1 MMTGVA
7 HADQSDIL
15 EPFGG
20 SAHPGVIVDTQI
32 AELPATNI
40 PIPHTLIAQLSTN
53 EDDVNDPL
61 ESVNRVIFG
70 FNEIVYEFLLTPVAT
85 TYNTVL
91 HETVRSGVSNA
102 IDNISSPVTLVNDIL
117 QFELDR
123 ALTTIAR
130 FVVNT
135 IAGIGG
141 IADVASSIGLEEH
154 SEDFGQTL
162 GSYGVGEGLYL
173 VLPLLGP
180 SNPRDAIGDL
190 VVDPMCGRGTIP
202 IESTLMAGSFGVQH
216 FSVGGDKQE
225 RCIQDCMCNI
235 STASEAAQRYG
246 CDALQWGFRGP
257 LAKSSLKDSIDRRQ
271 SLSCDIIKWDAFRLP
286 FRAGCVDAIVCET
299 PHDQNCKMKKHLV
312 TPLWKEL
319 FRVLKVG
326 GRAVLAIKFK
336 NAFKKTIEKIDA
348 PLSIERTIE
357 VCVRGLVIHL
367 FVVVKGG
374 Q

>member
-1 MMTGVA
+1 VQKVMLGDKFSNTRFALILGGTLMMTGVA

-190 VVDPMCGRGTIP
+190 VVDPYFDPLGLYLSNTDRDAAGYARTGVSAVSEFAGLMGELSQIKRTSVDYYAAIRSLYRQKRVAEISNGREEDLPAIP
-202 IESTLMAGSFGVQH
+202 NYDLNFGPDNGGSIA
-216 FSVGGDKQE
+216 D
-225 RCIQDCMCNI
+225 
-235 STASEAAQRYG
+235 
-246 CDALQWGFRGP
+246 
-257 LAKSSLKDSIDRRQ
+257 
-271 SLSCDIIKWDAFRLP
+271 
-286 FRAGCVDAIVCET
+286 
-299 PHDQNCKMKKHLV
+299 
-312 TPLWKEL
+312 
-319 FRVLKVG
+319 
-326 GRAVLAIKFK
+326 
-336 NAFKKTIEKIDA
+336 
-348 PLSIERTIE
+348 
-357 VCVRGLVIHL
+357 
-367 FVVVKGG
+367 VK
-374 Q
+374 

>member
-1 MMTGVA
+1 MMLGDKFSNTRFALILGGTLMMTGVA

-190 VVDPMCGRGTIP
+190 VVDPYFDPLGLYLSNTDRDAAGYARTGVSAVSEFAGLMGELSQIKRTSVDYYAAIRSLYRQKRVAEISNGREEDLPAIP
-202 IESTLMAGSFGVQH
+202 NYDLNFGPDNGGSIA
-216 FSVGGDKQE
+216 D
-225 RCIQDCMCNI
+225 
-235 STASEAAQRYG
+235 
-246 CDALQWGFRGP
+246 
-257 LAKSSLKDSIDRRQ
+257 
-271 SLSCDIIKWDAFRLP
+271 
-286 FRAGCVDAIVCET
+286 
-299 PHDQNCKMKKHLV
+299 
-312 TPLWKEL
+312 
-319 FRVLKVG
+319 
-326 GRAVLAIKFK
+326 
-336 NAFKKTIEKIDA
+336 
-348 PLSIERTIE
+348 
-357 VCVRGLVIHL
+357 
-367 FVVVKGG
+367 VK
-374 Q
+374 

>member
-1 MMTGVA
+1 VMLGDKFSNTRFALILGGTLMMTGVA

-190 VVDPMCGRGTIP
+190 VVDPYFDPLGLYLSNTDRDAAGYARTGVSAVSEFAGLMGELSQIKRTSVDYYAAIRSLYRQKRVAEISNGREEDLPAIP
-202 IESTLMAGSFGVQH
+202 NYDLNFGPDNGGSIA
-216 FSVGGDKQE
+216 D
-225 RCIQDCMCNI
+225 
-235 STASEAAQRYG
+235 
-246 CDALQWGFRGP
+246 
-257 LAKSSLKDSIDRRQ
+257 
-271 SLSCDIIKWDAFRLP
+271 
-286 FRAGCVDAIVCET
+286 
-299 PHDQNCKMKKHLV
+299 
-312 TPLWKEL
+312 
-319 FRVLKVG
+319 
-326 GRAVLAIKFK
+326 
-336 NAFKKTIEKIDA
+336 
-348 PLSIERTIE
+348 
-357 VCVRGLVIHL
+357 
-367 FVVVKGG
+367 VK
-374 Q
+374 

>member
-1 MMTGVA
+1 MLGDKFSNTRFALILGGTLMMTGVA

-190 VVDPMCGRGTIP
+190 VVDPYFDPLGLYLSNTDRDAAGYARTGVSAVSEFAGLMGELSQIKRTSVDYYAAIRSLYRQKRVAEISNGREEDLPAIP
-202 IESTLMAGSFGVQH
+202 NYDLNFGPDNGGS
-216 FSVGGDKQE
+216 
-225 RCIQDCMCNI
+225 IAN
-235 STASEAAQRYG
+235 
-246 CDALQWGFRGP
+246 
-257 LAKSSLKDSIDRRQ
+257 AK
-271 SLSCDIIKWDAFRLP
+271 
-286 FRAGCVDAIVCET
+286 
-299 PHDQNCKMKKHLV
+299 
-312 TPLWKEL
+312 
-319 FRVLKVG
+319 
-326 GRAVLAIKFK
+326 
-336 NAFKKTIEKIDA
+336 
-348 PLSIERTIE
+348 
-357 VCVRGLVIHL
+357 
-367 FVVVKGG
+367 
-374 Q
+374 

>member
-1 MMTGVA
+1 MMLGDKFSNTRFALILGGTLMMTGVA

-190 VVDPMCGRGTIP
+190 VVDPYFDPLGLYLSNTDRDAAGYARTGVSAVSEFAGLMGELSQIKSTSVDYYAAIRSLYRQKRVAEISNGREEDLPAIP
-202 IESTLMAGSFGVQH
+202 NYDLNFGPDNGGS
-216 FSVGGDKQE
+216 
-225 RCIQDCMCNI
+225 IAN
-235 STASEAAQRYG
+235 
-246 CDALQWGFRGP
+246 
-257 LAKSSLKDSIDRRQ
+257 
-271 SLSCDIIKWDAFRLP
+271 
-286 FRAGCVDAIVCET
+286 
-299 PHDQNCKMKKHLV
+299 
-312 TPLWKEL
+312 
-319 FRVLKVG
+319 
-326 GRAVLAIKFK
+326 
-336 NAFKKTIEKIDA
+336 
-348 PLSIERTIE
+348 
-357 VCVRGLVIHL
+357 
-367 FVVVKGG
+367 VK
-374 Q
+374 

>member
-1 MMTGVA
+1 MLSDKFSDIRFALLLGGMFMMTGAA
-7 HADQSDIL
+7 HADQSDVL

-32 AELPATNI
+32 SELPATNL
-40 PIPHTLIAQLSTN
+40 PIPHALIAQLSTN

-85 TYNTVL
+85 TYNVVL
-91 HETVRSGVSNA
+91 HETVRSGISNA

-117 QFELDR
+117 QLEVDR

-190 VVDPMCGRGTIP
+190 VVDPYFNPLGLYLSNTDRDAASYARTGVSAVGEFAGLMGELSQIKKTSVDYYAAIRSLYRQKRAAEISNGSEEDLPAIP
-202 IESTLMAGSFGVQH
+202 NYDLNFGPDNAGS
-216 FSVGGDKQE
+216 
-225 RCIQDCMCNI
+225 IAN
-235 STASEAAQRYG
+235 
-246 CDALQWGFRGP
+246 
-257 LAKSSLKDSIDRRQ
+257 
-271 SLSCDIIKWDAFRLP
+271 
-286 FRAGCVDAIVCET
+286 
-299 PHDQNCKMKKHLV
+299 
-312 TPLWKEL
+312 
-319 FRVLKVG
+319 
-326 GRAVLAIKFK
+326 
-336 NAFKKTIEKIDA
+336 
-348 PLSIERTIE
+348 
-357 VCVRGLVIHL
+357 
-367 FVVVKGG
+367 VK
-374 Q
+374 

>member
-1 MMTGVA
+1 MLGDKFSNTRFALILGGTLMMTGVA

-190 VVDPMCGRGTIP
+190 VVDPYFDPLGLYLSNTDRDAAGYARTGVSAVSEFAGLMGELSQIKRTSVDYYAAIRSLYRQKRVAEISNGREEDLPAIP
-202 IESTLMAGSFGVQH
+202 NYDLNFGPDNGGSIA
-216 FSVGGDKQE
+216 D
-225 RCIQDCMCNI
+225 
-235 STASEAAQRYG
+235 
-246 CDALQWGFRGP
+246 
-257 LAKSSLKDSIDRRQ
+257 
-271 SLSCDIIKWDAFRLP
+271 
-286 FRAGCVDAIVCET
+286 
-299 PHDQNCKMKKHLV
+299 
-312 TPLWKEL
+312 
-319 FRVLKVG
+319 
-326 GRAVLAIKFK
+326 
-336 NAFKKTIEKIDA
+336 
-348 PLSIERTIE
+348 
-357 VCVRGLVIHL
+357 
-367 FVVVKGG
+367 VK
-374 Q
+374 

>member
-1 MMTGVA
+1 MMLGDKFSNTRFALILGGTLMMTGVA
-7 HADQSDIL
+7 RADQSDIL

-190 VVDPMCGRGTIP
+190 VVDPYFDPLGLYLSNTDRDAAGYARTGVSAVSEFAGLMGELSQIKRTSVDYYAAIRSLYRQKRVAEISNGREEDLPAIP
-202 IESTLMAGSFGVQH
+202 NYDLNFGPDNGGS
-216 FSVGGDKQE
+216 
-225 RCIQDCMCNI
+225 IAN
-235 STASEAAQRYG
+235 
-246 CDALQWGFRGP
+246 
-257 LAKSSLKDSIDRRQ
+257 
-271 SLSCDIIKWDAFRLP
+271 
-286 FRAGCVDAIVCET
+286 
-299 PHDQNCKMKKHLV
+299 
-312 TPLWKEL
+312 
-319 FRVLKVG
+319 
-326 GRAVLAIKFK
+326 
-336 NAFKKTIEKIDA
+336 
-348 PLSIERTIE
+348 
-357 VCVRGLVIHL
+357 
-367 FVVVKGG
+367 VK
-374 Q
+374 

>member
-1 MMTGVA
+1 MLGDKFSNTRFALILGGTLMMTGVA

-190 VVDPMCGRGTIP
+190 VVDPYFDPLGLYLSNTDRDAAGYARTGVSAVSEFAGLMGELSQIKRTSVDYYAAIRSLYRQKRVSEISNGREEDLPAIP
-202 IESTLMAGSFGVQH
+202 NYDLNYGPDNGGS
-216 FSVGGDKQE
+216 
-225 RCIQDCMCNI
+225 IAN
-235 STASEAAQRYG
+235 
-246 CDALQWGFRGP
+246 
-257 LAKSSLKDSIDRRQ
+257 
-271 SLSCDIIKWDAFRLP
+271 
-286 FRAGCVDAIVCET
+286 
-299 PHDQNCKMKKHLV
+299 
-312 TPLWKEL
+312 
-319 FRVLKVG
+319 
-326 GRAVLAIKFK
+326 
-336 NAFKKTIEKIDA
+336 
-348 PLSIERTIE
+348 
-357 VCVRGLVIHL
+357 
-367 FVVVKGG
+367 VK
-374 Q
+374 

>member
-1 MMTGVA
+1 MLSDKFSNIRFALLLGGTLMMTGAA
-7 HADQSDIL
+7 HADKSDVL

-32 AELPATNI
+32 SELPATNL
-40 PIPHTLIAQLSTN
+40 PIPHALIAQLSTN

-70 FNEIVYEFLLTPVAT
+70 FNEIVYDFLLTPVAT
-85 TYNTVL
+85 TYNVVL
-91 HETVRSGVSNA
+91 HETVRSGISNA

-117 QFELDR
+117 QLEVDR

-190 VVDPMCGRGTIP
+190 VVDPYFDPLGFYLSNIDRDAAGNARTGVSAVSEFAGLTGELSQIKKTSVDYYAAIRSLYRQKRAAEISNGSEEDLPAIP
-202 IESTLMAGSFGVQH
+202 NYDLNFGPDNAGS
-216 FSVGGDKQE
+216 
-225 RCIQDCMCNI
+225 IAN
-235 STASEAAQRYG
+235 
-246 CDALQWGFRGP
+246 
-257 LAKSSLKDSIDRRQ
+257 
-271 SLSCDIIKWDAFRLP
+271 
-286 FRAGCVDAIVCET
+286 
-299 PHDQNCKMKKHLV
+299 
-312 TPLWKEL
+312 
-319 FRVLKVG
+319 
-326 GRAVLAIKFK
+326 
-336 NAFKKTIEKIDA
+336 
-348 PLSIERTIE
+348 
-357 VCVRGLVIHL
+357 
-367 FVVVKGG
+367 VK
-374 Q
+374 

>member
-1 MMTGVA
+1 VQKVMLGDKFSNTRFALILGGTLMMTGVA

-190 VVDPMCGRGTIP
+190 VVDPYFDPLGLYLSNTDRDAAGYARTGVSAVSEFAGLMGELSQIKRTSVDYYAAIRSLYRQKRVAEISNGREEDLPAIP
-202 IESTLMAGSFGVQH
+202 NYDLNFGPDNGGS
-216 FSVGGDKQE
+216 
-225 RCIQDCMCNI
+225 IAN
-235 STASEAAQRYG
+235 
-246 CDALQWGFRGP
+246 
-257 LAKSSLKDSIDRRQ
+257 
-271 SLSCDIIKWDAFRLP
+271 
-286 FRAGCVDAIVCET
+286 
-299 PHDQNCKMKKHLV
+299 
-312 TPLWKEL
+312 
-319 FRVLKVG
+319 
-326 GRAVLAIKFK
+326 
-336 NAFKKTIEKIDA
+336 
-348 PLSIERTIE
+348 
-357 VCVRGLVIHL
+357 
-367 FVVVKGG
+367 VK
-374 Q
+374 

>member
-1 MMTGVA
+1 VQEVMLGDKFSNTRFALILCGTLMMTGVA

-190 VVDPMCGRGTIP
+190 VVDPYFDPLGLYLSNTDRDAAGYARTGVSAVSEFAGLMGELSQIKRTSVDYYAAIRSLYRQKRVAEISNGREEDLPAIP
-202 IESTLMAGSFGVQH
+202 NYDLNFGPDNGGS
-216 FSVGGDKQE
+216 
-225 RCIQDCMCNI
+225 IAN
-235 STASEAAQRYG
+235 
-246 CDALQWGFRGP
+246 
-257 LAKSSLKDSIDRRQ
+257 
-271 SLSCDIIKWDAFRLP
+271 
-286 FRAGCVDAIVCET
+286 
-299 PHDQNCKMKKHLV
+299 
-312 TPLWKEL
+312 
-319 FRVLKVG
+319 
-326 GRAVLAIKFK
+326 
-336 NAFKKTIEKIDA
+336 
-348 PLSIERTIE
+348 
-357 VCVRGLVIHL
+357 
-367 FVVVKGG
+367 VK
-374 Q
+374 

>member
-1 MMTGVA
+1 MLGDKFSNTRFALILGGTLMMTGVA

-190 VVDPMCGRGTIP
+190 VVDPYFDPLGLYLSNTDRDAAGYARTGVSAVSEFAGLMGELSQIKRTSVDYYAAIRSLYRQKRVAEISNGREEDLPAIP
-202 IESTLMAGSFGVQH
+202 NYDLNFGPDNGGSVA
-216 FSVGGDKQE
+216 
-225 RCIQDCMCNI
+225 N
-235 STASEAAQRYG
+235 
-246 CDALQWGFRGP
+246 
-257 LAKSSLKDSIDRRQ
+257 
-271 SLSCDIIKWDAFRLP
+271 
-286 FRAGCVDAIVCET
+286 
-299 PHDQNCKMKKHLV
+299 
-312 TPLWKEL
+312 
-319 FRVLKVG
+319 
-326 GRAVLAIKFK
+326 
-336 NAFKKTIEKIDA
+336 
-348 PLSIERTIE
+348 
-357 VCVRGLVIHL
+357 
-367 FVVVKGG
+367 VK
-374 Q
+374 

>member
-1 MMTGVA
+1 MMLGDKFSNTRFALLLGGTLMMTGAA
-7 HADQSDIL
+7 HADQSDVL

-20 SAHPGVIVDTQI
+20 SAHSGVIVDTQI
-32 AELPATNI
+32 AELPATNLT
-40 PIPHTLIAQLSTN
+40 IPHTLIAQLSTN

-61 ESVNRVIFG
+61 ETVNRVIFG

-85 TYNTVL
+85 TYNTIF

-117 QFELDR
+117 QLEVDR

-190 VVDPMCGRGTIP
+190 VVDPYFDPLGLYLSNTDRDAASYARTGISAVG
-202 IESTLMAGSFGVQH
+202 EFAGLMG
-216 FSVGGDKQE
+216 E
-225 RCIQDCMCNI
+225 
-235 STASEAAQRYG
+235 
-246 CDALQWGFRGP
+246 
-257 LAKSSLKDSIDRRQ
+257 
-271 SLSCDIIKWDAFRLP
+271 LSQI
-286 FRAGCVDAIVCET
+286 
-299 PHDQNCKMKKHLV
+299 
-312 TPLWKEL
+312 
-319 FRVLKVG
+319 
-326 GRAVLAIKFK
+326 
-336 NAFKKTIEKIDA
+336 KKTSVDYYAAIRSLYRQKRAAEISNGSEEDLPA
-348 PLSIERTIE
+348 IPNYDLNFGPDNGGSIAN
-357 VCVRGLVIHL
+357 
-367 FVVVKGG
+367 VK
-374 Q
+374 

>member
-1 MMTGVA
+1 MMLGDKFSNTRFALILGATLIMTGVA

-190 VVDPMCGRGTIP
+190 VVDPYFDPLGLYLSNTDRDAAGYARTGVSAVSEFAGLMGELSQIKRTSVDYYAAIRSLYRQKRVAEISNGREEDLPAIP
-202 IESTLMAGSFGVQH
+202 NYDLNFGPDNGGSIA
-216 FSVGGDKQE
+216 D
-225 RCIQDCMCNI
+225 
-235 STASEAAQRYG
+235 
-246 CDALQWGFRGP
+246 
-257 LAKSSLKDSIDRRQ
+257 
-271 SLSCDIIKWDAFRLP
+271 
-286 FRAGCVDAIVCET
+286 
-299 PHDQNCKMKKHLV
+299 
-312 TPLWKEL
+312 
-319 FRVLKVG
+319 
-326 GRAVLAIKFK
+326 
-336 NAFKKTIEKIDA
+336 
-348 PLSIERTIE
+348 
-357 VCVRGLVIHL
+357 
-367 FVVVKGG
+367 VK
-374 Q
+374 

>member
-1 MMTGVA
+1 MLGDKFSNTRFALILGGTLMMTGVA

-102 IDNISSPVTLVNDIL
+102 IDNISSPVTLGYDIL

-190 VVDPMCGRGTIP
+190 VVDPYFDPLGLYLSNTDRDAAGYARTGVSAVSEFAGLMGELSQIKRTSVDYYAAIRSLYRQKRVAEISNGREEDLPAIP
-202 IESTLMAGSFGVQH
+202 NYDLNFGPDNGGS
-216 FSVGGDKQE
+216 
-225 RCIQDCMCNI
+225 IAN
-235 STASEAAQRYG
+235 
-246 CDALQWGFRGP
+246 
-257 LAKSSLKDSIDRRQ
+257 
-271 SLSCDIIKWDAFRLP
+271 
-286 FRAGCVDAIVCET
+286 
-299 PHDQNCKMKKHLV
+299 
-312 TPLWKEL
+312 
-319 FRVLKVG
+319 
-326 GRAVLAIKFK
+326 
-336 NAFKKTIEKIDA
+336 
-348 PLSIERTIE
+348 
-357 VCVRGLVIHL
+357 
-367 FVVVKGG
+367 VK
-374 Q
+374 

>member
-1 MMTGVA
+1 MMLGDKFSNTRFALILGATLIMTGVA

-190 VVDPMCGRGTIP
+190 VVDPYFDPLGLYLSNTDRDAAGYARTGVSAVSEFAGLMGELSQIKRTSVDYYAAIRSLYRQKRVAEISNGREEDLPAIP
-202 IESTLMAGSFGVQH
+202 NYDLNFGPDNGGS
-216 FSVGGDKQE
+216 
-225 RCIQDCMCNI
+225 IAN
-235 STASEAAQRYG
+235 
-246 CDALQWGFRGP
+246 
-257 LAKSSLKDSIDRRQ
+257 
-271 SLSCDIIKWDAFRLP
+271 
-286 FRAGCVDAIVCET
+286 
-299 PHDQNCKMKKHLV
+299 
-312 TPLWKEL
+312 
-319 FRVLKVG
+319 
-326 GRAVLAIKFK
+326 
-336 NAFKKTIEKIDA
+336 
-348 PLSIERTIE
+348 
-357 VCVRGLVIHL
+357 
-367 FVVVKGG
+367 VK
-374 Q
+374 

>member
-1 MMTGVA
+1 VQKVMLGDKFSNTRFALILGATLIMTGVA

-190 VVDPMCGRGTIP
+190 VVDPYFDPLGLYLSNTDRDAAGYARTGVSAVSEFAGLMGELSQIKRTSVDYYAAIRSLYRQKRVAEISNGREEDLPAIP
-202 IESTLMAGSFGVQH
+202 NYDLNFGPDNGGS
-216 FSVGGDKQE
+216 
-225 RCIQDCMCNI
+225 IAN
-235 STASEAAQRYG
+235 
-246 CDALQWGFRGP
+246 
-257 LAKSSLKDSIDRRQ
+257 
-271 SLSCDIIKWDAFRLP
+271 
-286 FRAGCVDAIVCET
+286 
-299 PHDQNCKMKKHLV
+299 
-312 TPLWKEL
+312 
-319 FRVLKVG
+319 
-326 GRAVLAIKFK
+326 
-336 NAFKKTIEKIDA
+336 
-348 PLSIERTIE
+348 
-357 VCVRGLVIHL
+357 
-367 FVVVKGG
+367 VK
-374 Q
+374 

>member
-1 MMTGVA
+1 MMLGDKFSNTRFALILGGTLMMTGVA

-190 VVDPMCGRGTIP
+190 VVDPYFDPLGLYLSNTDRDAAGYARTGVSAVSEFAGLMGELSQIKRTSVDYYAAIRSLYRQKRVAEISNGREEDLPAIP
-202 IESTLMAGSFGVQH
+202 NYDLNFGPDNGGS
-216 FSVGGDKQE
+216 
-225 RCIQDCMCNI
+225 IAN
-235 STASEAAQRYG
+235 
-246 CDALQWGFRGP
+246 
-257 LAKSSLKDSIDRRQ
+257 
-271 SLSCDIIKWDAFRLP
+271 
-286 FRAGCVDAIVCET
+286 
-299 PHDQNCKMKKHLV
+299 
-312 TPLWKEL
+312 
-319 FRVLKVG
+319 
-326 GRAVLAIKFK
+326 
-336 NAFKKTIEKIDA
+336 
-348 PLSIERTIE
+348 
-357 VCVRGLVIHL
+357 
-367 FVVVKGG
+367 VK
-374 Q
+374 